1 MTLKFYQFVS
11 PPMDNYGVLIHAE
24 ETGETACVDAGDSAA
39 VLAALDD
46 TGWKLSELWITHHD
60 FDHTDGIAEVKE
72 KTGCHV
78 IGPAHQP
85 TGKISGLDQKVS
97 DGDEFSFAG
106 KKVQVL
112 HTPGHTLDL
121 INYYLP
127 EDKTLFASDTMFV
140 MGCGRVKEG
149 TFDMAWQS
157 LQKLMKLPPETII
170 YCGHEYTQNNVDF
183 ALTVDPENEDLK
195 NRSELITTLRSQGES
210 TVPTMLSIELATN
223 PFLRVSD
230 KSIRANLDMDDASDA
245 EVFAEIRKRKD
256 RF

>member
-1 MTLKFYQFVS
+1 MGLKFYQFAS

-24 ETGETACVDAGDSAA
+24 ETGETACVDAGDAAA
-39 VLAALDD
+39 VMAALDE
-46 TGWKLSELWITHHD
+46 TGWKLSELWVTHHD

-72 KTGCHV
+72 KTGCHI
-78 IGPAHQP
+78 IGPASQP

-106 KKVQVL
+106 RNVQVL

-127 EDKTLFASDTMFV
+127 DDNTLFASDTMFV
-140 MGCGRVKEG
+140 MGCGRIKEG
-149 TFDMAWQS
+149 TPEQMWNS
-157 LQKLMKLPPETII
+157 LQKLMSLPPETII
-170 YCGHEYTQNNVDF
+170 YCGHEYTQNNVEF

-195 NRSELITTLRSQGES
+195 NRSELISALRSQGES

-230 KSIRANLDMDDASDA
+230 KSIRTNLNMENATD
-245 EVFAEIRKRKD
+245 EQVFTEIRRRKD

>member
-1 MTLKFYQFVS
+1 MTLKFHQFAS

-24 ETGETACVDAGDSAA
+24 ETGETACVDAGDAAA

-85 TGKISGLDQKVS
+85 TAEISGLDQKVS

-106 KKVQVL
+106 RKVQVL

-121 INYYLP
+121 INFYLP
-127 EDKTLFASDTMFV
+127 DDQTLFASDTMFV

-149 TFDMAWQS
+149 TFDLMWKS
-157 LQKLMKLPPETII
+157 LQTLMNLPPETII
-170 YCGHEYTQNNVDF
+170 YCGHEYTQKNVEF
-183 ALTVDPENEDLK
+183 ALTIDPENEDLK
-195 NRSELITTLRSQGES
+195 NRSELISALRSQGES

-230 KSIRANLDMDDASDA
+230 KSIRTNLGMEDASDA
-245 EVFAEIRKRKD
+245 EVFAEIRRRKD
-256 RF
+256 SF

>member
-1 MTLKFYQFVS
+1 MALKFHQFAS
-11 PPMDNYGVLIHAE
+11 PPMDNYGVLIHAQ
-24 ETGETACVDAGDSAA
+24 ETGETACIDAGDADA
-39 VLAALDD
+39 VFSALDE
-46 TGWKLSELWITHHD
+46 TGWSLSELWITHHD
-60 FDHTDGIAEVKE
+60 FDHTDGMAEVAK

-85 TGKISGLDQKVS
+85 TGKISGIDQKVV
-97 DGDEFSFAG
+97 DGEEFLFAG
-106 KKVQVL
+106 NKVQVL

-127 EDKTLFASDTMFV
+127 DYNTLFASDTMFV

-149 TFDMAWQS
+149 PYEMAWQS

-183 ALTVDPENEDLK
+183 ALTIDPDNEDLE
-195 NRSELITTLRSQGES
+195 NRSELIAALRSQGQS

-230 KSIRANLDMDDASDA
+230 KSIRARLNMQDASDA

-256 RF
+256 NF